1 MPIQPG
7 EWYEPREGDERAIPT
22 SDTTT
27 SAGVA
32 GRAIKRYS
40 FNSAPGYPEERAV
53 CPVKV
58 EVGGGY
64 IIGGLTS
71 RLLPPS
77 LLHRHR
83 LGPYAAHGEGRA
95 LGCPSCHAEGAPE
108 D

>member
-7 EWYEPREGDERAIPT
+7 EWYVPREGDDRLIPFSEMT
-22 SDTTT
+22 ADSG
-27 SAGVA
+27 AA
-32 GRAIKRYS
+32 GREIVRYS
-40 FNSAPGYPEERAV
+40 FNFAPESPEEMVAW
-53 CPVKV
+53 PVKV
-58 EVGGGY
+58 EVAGGH

-95 LGCPSCHAEGAPE
+95 LGCPSCRAEGAPE